1 MVFIDILFYIISFGI
16 FSVPV
21 FFLWWI
27 RKGIHSSSSL
37 SWMVGKY
44 AVVALHLITVSIMLA
59 VAISYGDG
67 VDIGTILIIAPFVF
81 FFHYRHNCFTVGL
94 FCFSIYLSLIYSIDR
109 VLGYPLYGGGRS
121 YNYLFYSFIFIGKCW
136 ISCVIFNAI
145 LSRSKRV
152 FIFSLFSIFVFY
164 SQVLP
169 IPGIIIRQMQGI
181 YLININ
187 SISSGY
193 SNVFYKKIFFTKIT
207 SKEIYTLVEE
217 QDEDWNVLC
226 FQKEENGVIYNLEK
240 VKKSYIYSHK
250 QEINTPHWQRFIFSR
265 NISK

>member
-1 MVFIDILFYIISFGI
+1 M
-16 FSVPV
+16 PV

-109 VLGYPLYGGGRS
+109 VLGYPLYGGDQS
-121 YNYLFYSFIFIGKCW
+121 YNYLFYLFIFISQYW
-136 ISCVIFNAI
+136 IFCVIFNAI
-145 LSRSKRV
+145 LNRSKRV
-152 FIFSLFSIFVFY
+152 FMFSLFSIFVFY

-169 IPGIIIRQMQGI
+169 IPSIVIRQIQGI

-187 SISSGY
+187 SISSGH

-207 SKEIYTLVEE
+207 SKELYAMVEDQE
-217 QDEDWNVLC
+217 GYLTILC
-226 FQKEENGVIYNLEK
+226 FKKEESGIMYSPEK
-240 VKKSYIYSHK
+240 MKKSYIYNHK
-250 QEINTPHWQRFIFSR
+250 QEINIPNWQRFIFSK
-265 NISK
+265 NIPK